1 MFLFIFSFKKKSTKT
16 IPLAQDP
23 KNILKQILCS
33 QHFFRP
39 VIMLHDHELWS
50 CCLIMVPWSCCL
62 IMSCDHVALSW
73 SRTLVAWS
81 LVPWSCCLIM
91 GCDHVAWSW
100 SRNHVSWSLVVIML
114 PNHGL
119 MIMLPDQCPM
129 IMLPYHWSRE
139 GWSYDHYSLWRM
151 VLWSLFPVEDGPM
164 IIIPCVGWS
173 YDHYSLWRMVLCS
186 LFPVEDGPMII
197 IPCAGWSHDHY
208 SLCRIILWSELPVE
222 DGPMIINVI

>member
-62 IMSCDHVALSW
+62 IMSCDHVAVSW
-73 SRTLVAWS
+73 SRNLVAWS
-81 LVPWSCCLIM
+81 LVPGSCCLIM

-100 SRNHVSWSLVVIML
+100 VVIML
-114 PNHGL
+114 PDHGPV
-119 MIMLPDQCPM
+119 IMFPDHWLWSCCLIMVSWSCYRINVPWSCCLIIGPVKDGPM
-129 IMLPYHWSRE
+129 ITIPCG

-151 VLWSLFPVEDGPM
+151 VQWSLFLV
-164 IIIPCVGWS
+164 
-173 YDHYSLWRMVLCS
+173 
-186 LFPVEDGPMII
+186 
-197 IPCAGWSHDHY
+197 
-208 SLCRIILWSELPVE
+208 
-222 DGPMIINVI
+222 